1 MKSIKP
7 LFWGI
12 QPSFQAHA
20 QALLAP
26 GRHAVRPSLLGILG
40 TNVNTPHAHTHA
52 HTHKRTP
59 ANTHKMKKQK
69 GLRWEQKVIE
79 MTDGPVDKECKQI

>member
-1 MKSIKP
+1 MKPIKP

-12 QPSFQAHA
+12 QTSFQAHA

-40 TNVNTPHAHTHA
+40 TNVNTPHAHTR
-52 HTHKRTP
+52 TCTP
-59 ANTHKMKKQK
+59 ANTHKMKEQK
-69 GLRWEQKVIE
+69 GLKWEQKVIE
-79 MTDGPVDKECKQI
+79 MTDGPVDKEFKQI